1 MPSGLRQYAVIVLFL
16 LSAAFCIWS
25 YNYLALLVAT
35 AVLGVFY
42 FKETYLPL
50 KEFVSSKTKKTK
62 TIIEWSAAIIIG
74 ILLITIVDTYFV
86 SLYKVRSTS
95 MKREY
100 KTGEIVIVDK
110 LRAGAAVKVENPD
123 KFRRIKGFGSFK
135 RYDVI
140 VFNFPEGDTVLQNRQ
155 QDNYYYLKRQYRG
168 NPFLKKEEFSKS
180 VYKPV
185 KRRIKYIKRI
195 IGLPG
200 DTVTFRNGT
209 GIINGKTLKPLP
221 FEIHTYTIKTDAP
234 YGIKQVILNVALN
247 QFSKDGSIIVELT
260 NADIKKNNLSKYLTK
275 KTKPLNMPDPNVFPF
290 DISFLWNKDNFGPL
304 TVPRK
309 GSTIKLTLENL
320 PLYAR
325 MITAY
330 EGNKLKIDG
339 NTILINGKPAGSY
352 TFKMDYFWVMG
363 DNRPHSFDSR
373 YWGFVPDNHIIG
385 IVDKKLYSKKD

>member
-1 MPSGLRQYAVIVLFL
+1 MPSGLRQYALIVLFL

-25 YNYLALLVAT
+25 YNYTALLVAT
-35 AVLGVFY
+35 AVFALFY
-42 FKETYLPL
+42 FEETYIPL
-50 KEFVSSKTKKTK
+50 KKLVSSQTEKTK
-62 TIIEWSAAIIIG
+62 TIIEWIAAIIIG
-74 ILLITIVDTYFV
+74 ILLITIFDTYLV

-95 MKREY
+95 MKPKY

-123 KFRRIKGFGSFK
+123 KFRRLKGFGRFK
-135 RYDVI
+135 RNDVI
-140 VFNFPEGDTVLQNRQ
+140 VFHFPEGDTVLQNRQ
-155 QDNYYYLKRQYRG
+155 QDNYYYLKRQYRD

-185 KRRIKYIKRI
+185 RKRIKYIKRI

-200 DTVTFRNGT
+200 DTVAFRNGT
-209 GIINGKTLKPLP
+209 GIINGKTLMPPP
-221 FEIHTYTIKTDAP
+221 FDIHAYTINTDVP
-234 YGIKQVILNVALN
+234 YRIKQVILNVALD
-247 QFSKDGSIIVELT
+247 QFSKNGSIIVELT
-260 NADIKKNNLSKYLTK
+260 NSDIKKNNLSSYLTK

-325 MITAY
+325 VITAY